1 MATKKIVA
9 SKINAIGA
17 MRQFTTNGKSKGL
30 SDSFSDKALKK
41 AYCSIDNDNITTY
54 VQKREWV
61 ITLNDYLYPPYVEC
75 EYVM

>member
-1 MATKKIVA
+1 MATKKIIA
-9 SKINAIGA
+9 SKTNATGA

-30 SDSFSDKALKK
+30 ADPLSGRALKK
-41 AYCSIDNDNITTY
+41 AYCSVDNDNITTY

-61 ITLNDYLYPPYVEC
+61 LTLNDYLYPPYVEC

>member
-17 MRQFTTNGKSKGL
+17 MRQFKTDGKSKGL
-30 SDSFSDKALKK
+30 FDQISDKALKK
-41 AYCSIDNDNITTY
+41 AYCSIDNDSITTY
-54 VQKREWV
+54 VQKKEW
-61 ITLNDYLYPPYVEC
+61 IPNLNEYLYPPYVEC